1 MQRRLTDA
9 EAEARRAMGEFQ
21 RQLRERDAAAEAA
34 AAEAA
39 ACAAERTRQAAALA
53 AAAEALRGKAGSIL
67 TSFYDWC
74 SLLKP
79 CIAYARSGLQARA
92 I

>member
-1 MQRRLTDA
+1 MQRRLADA
-9 EAEARRAMGEFQ
+9 EAEARRAVGEFQ

-39 ACAAERTRQAAALA
+39 ACAADRARQAAALA
-53 AAAEALRGKAGSIL
+53 AAAEALRGKACSIL
-67 TSFYDWC
+67 TSFHVRY

-79 CIAYARSGLQARA
+79 CVAYASPGLQARA